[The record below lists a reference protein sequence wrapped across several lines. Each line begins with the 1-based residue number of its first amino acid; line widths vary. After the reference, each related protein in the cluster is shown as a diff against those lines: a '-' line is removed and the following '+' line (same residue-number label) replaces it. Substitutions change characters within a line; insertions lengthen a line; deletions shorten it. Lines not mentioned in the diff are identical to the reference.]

1 MRSVLHESE
10 CASTELEP
18 GTIWCI
24 PTLVQMSHSS
34 LILQILRWVKGYDKQ
49 KRLFL
54 PPVTP
59 GGKLPEEV
67 LQAWQKEQQKS
78 RPSDKDLAIS
88 GSEMLNITVNEFPGG
103 AVDQGSQSQLKL
115 LPVLSTDMLQQSGA
129 LEGKTPQPSTT
140 ALLSVPEL
148 AVIESV
154 LDLSSQI
161 TGGLSQVDI
170 SEFDASPVA
179 TAIARYMGVDLSP
192 EGVMAEIRK
201 GIAIIVHGPPQ
212 SGCTS
217 QAQALAKRYNA
228 GVVNI
233 AALLK
238 DVISYASTP
247 AGYNARKFC
256 IDAEKVRQTQ
266 MEPASPVPTIAGKK
280 TTGKE
285 SKDKE
290 QTTAV
295 QEDTSP
301 VLEPFT
307 VQPLEDTEVAVPES
321 TLLPA
326 VLPDDLLVEILS
338 ERLQETDCR
347 QGMVFDGIE
356 CPFTAD
362 PSAALKVILKA
373 INNRKHIYVVQIKM
387 EFTDIRNRKKEL
399 QEEAK
404 RKAIEEEQKKEE
416 LKRQEEE
423 QVRRQLEMDEEEYE
437 ALSEE
442 KRKEIDDKLLEI
454 KKAKRLQKQ
463 KEREEKERLERERE
477 NEEKRLAEEMKKKK
491 GKGKK
496 PTALG
501 ATMSP
506 SRPVSAI
513 RELPGQSSTSAAL
526 AEPSQASVT
535 STLDTPAPLKRKA
548 QRTSAKQTGLVE
560 EVHIESNSLNKK
572 YQYYQQ
578 NLEAVLNTCQDWDRV
593 AGVERRKPEEE
604 LQKPSTPGKKLWPK
618 LSSMTLKTPDSP
630 TPPLASS
637 PVNREGLGVRVIAVN
652 GILSEDALS
661 KDICENL
668 PAPEEV

>member
-1 MRSVLHESE
+1 
-10 CASTELEP
+10 
-18 GTIWCI
+18 
-24 PTLVQMSHSS
+24 
-34 LILQILRWVKGYDKQ
+34 
-49 KRLFL
+49 
-54 PPVTP
+54 
-59 GGKLPEEV
+59 
-67 LQAWQKEQQKS
+67 
-78 RPSDKDLAIS
+78 
-88 GSEMLNITVNEFPGG
+88 MLNITVSEYTGG
-103 AVDQGSQSQLKL
+103 TADQESQSQLKL
-115 LPVLSTDMLQQSGA
+115 PPIPSTDMLQQSGA

-154 LDLSSQI
+154 LDLSSQV

-170 SEFDASPVA
+170 SGLDASPVA

-217 QAQALAKRYNA
+217 QAQALAARYKA
-228 GVVNI
+228 AVVNMD
-233 AALLK
+233 ALLK

-247 AGYNARKFC
+247 AGYNARRLC
-256 IDAEKVRQTQ
+256 MEAEKARQTQ
-266 MEPASPVPTIAGKK
+266 MEPASPVPTIPGKK
-280 TTGKE
+280 TSGKE

-290 QTTAV
+290 QTAVV
-295 QEDTSP
+295 QEDTSL

-307 VQPLEDTEVAVPES
+307 VQPLEDTEVAAPES

-326 VLPDDLLVEILS
+326 VLPEDLIVEILS
-338 ERLQETDCR
+338 DRLQETDCR
-347 QGMVFDGIE
+347 QGVVFDGIE

-362 PSAALKVILKA
+362 PSAALKVVLKA
-373 INNRKHIYVVQIKM
+373 INNRKHIYVVRIKM
-387 EFTDIRNRKKEL
+387 ELTDIKKRKKEL
-399 QEEAK
+399 EEEAM
-404 RKAIEEEQKKEE
+404 RKAKEEEEKREE

-437 ALSEE
+437 ALTEE

-463 KEREEKERLERERE
+463 KEKKEKERLERERE
-477 NEEKRLAEEMKKKK
+477 DEERRLAEEMKKKK

-501 ATMSP
+501 TTMSP

-526 AEPSQASVT
+526 AMPSQASFT
-535 STLDTPAPLKRKA
+535 STSDTPSPLKRRA
-548 QRTSAKQTGLVE
+548 QKTSAKQTGLVE
-560 EVHIESNSLNKK
+560 EVHIASNSLNKK
-572 YQYYQQ
+572 YQYTQQ
-578 NLEAVLNTCQDWDRV
+578 HLDAVLNMCHDWDRV
-593 AGVERRKPEEE
+593 AGIEKQKPEEE
-604 LQKPSTPGKKLWPK
+604 LQKPATPGKKLWRK
-618 LSSMTLKTPDSP
+618 LSSVTLKTPKSP
-630 TPPLASS
+630 TPPPVSS
-637 PVNREGLGVRVIAVN
+637 PVNREDLGVHVIAVN

-661 KDICENL
+661 KDIFENL
-668 PAPEEV
+668 PTPEEVHVRT